1 MKNINRILSWLFLSA
16 SSITVSAQTG
26 IGTLTP
32 HSSAQLDVVSN
43 NKGLLAPRMTTAQRT
58 SINNPADGLL
68 VYDTSTHSF
77 WYYKTGTGW
86 SNLQSAPFSLP
97 FLAIENN
104 NNHLFTILNSG
115 MGTPIV
121 AASYTNTYD
130 ATAIQG
136 ILDNASP
143 GYLSSGVSGVHR
155 GTGVNGFG
163 VHGEHWG
170 GGSGVYGRAA
180 TGVGVMGYSA
190 KGTGVSGYSDSTY
203 GVQAGSL
210 WGIGLFASSTDSFA
224 IRAVTNKKKP
234 TVRIENN
241 YTGTTG
247 NTYTTGLYASQ
258 ADSGYGVIA
267 TSNAGVGL
275 LGSATYGKGV
285 IGTSSL
291 RTGTSGYSYSG
302 SGMEA
307 ESVYGIGI
315 KANSYDSSAARFENT
330 NTSNTAATLDVT
342 TVAASGYASR
352 FKINNSSSNS
362 VVVSAET
369 NGDGTALYGKS
380 SGGVAVRGISTD
392 SFGVIGIS
400 SFMNG
405 VYAYSDYNIG
415 LVAMSGSGSAARFRI
430 TDPTNPSP
438 VFLVEE
444 VGTSNLAI
452 FRSGS
457 SSSTI
462 ANVARISNNGTGYF
476 NGGTQSSG
484 ADIAEA
490 FDVVNEISEY
500 EPGDVL
506 VISQDHDRTVEKSN
520 DAYSSLVIGVYATKP
535 GVLLTEEDI
544 ETDISDKVPMGVVGV
559 IPTKVCTDGGVIKRG
574 DMLVTSSRKGVAMKA
589 DPNKIKTGQII
600 GKALQN
606 YDGDGVGKINVF
618 VNVK

>member
-1 MKNINRILSWLFLSA
+1 MKNINRILSLLFLSA

-86 SNLQSAPFSLP
+86 SNLQSTPFSLP
-97 FLAIENN
+97 FMANENN
-104 NNHLFTILNSG
+104 NNHLFTIMNSG
-115 MGTPIV
+115 IGIPIG
-121 AASYTNTYD
+121 ALSTSTSIN

-136 ILDNASP
+136 ILDVSSP
-143 GYLSSGVSGVHR
+143 GSHSSGISGIHR
-155 GTGVNGFG
+155 GTGANGYG
-163 VHGEHWG
+163 IYGEHWG
-170 GGSGVYGRAA
+170 GGSGVYGSAA
-180 TGVGVMGYSA
+180 TGAGVMGYSA

-203 GVQAGSL
+203 GVKANSF

-241 YTGTTG
+241 YTGSIG
-247 NTYTTGLYASQ
+247 NSYTTGLYVSQ

-267 TSNAGVGL
+267 TSNAGAGL
-275 LGSATYGKGV
+275 LGSATNGIGV
-285 IGTSSL
+285 IGTSSV
-291 RTGTSGYSYSG
+291 RTGTAGYSYSG
-302 SGMEA
+302 AGMEA

-315 KANSYDSSAARFENT
+315 KATSYYNSSARFENT
-330 NTSNTAATLDVT
+330 NTANTSTTLVVT
-342 TVAASGYASR
+342 NA
-352 FKINNSSSNS
+352 SNS
-362 VVVSAET
+362 
-369 NGDGTALYGKS
+369 GD
-380 SGGVAVRGISTD
+380 GISTSVYAGD
-392 SFGVIGIS
+392 GLNAFSQLGFGVRALSDS
-400 SFMNG
+400 SYGLFAASSTSTAI
-405 VYAYSDYNIG
+405 YANTG
-415 LVAMSGSGSAARFRI
+415 HSGRNAARFRI
-430 TDPTNPSP
+430 NSSTNTNP
-438 VFLVEE
+438 VLVVERS
-444 VGTSNLAI
+444 GTSDLAV
-452 FRSGS
+452 FKSGV
-457 SSSTI
+457 STQS
-462 ANVARISNNGTGYF
+462 NVARIDGTGKGFF
-476 NGGTQSSG
+476 NGGTQNSG

-490 FDVVNEISEY
+490 FDVINDISEY

-506 VISQDHDRTVEKSN
+506 VISKDHDRTVEKSN

-535 GVLLTEEDI
+535 GVLLTEENI

-559 IPTKVCTDGGVIKRG
+559 IPTKVCTDGGAIKRG

-589 DPNKIKTGQII
+589 DPNKVKTGQII